1 MCKLLN
7 VQMRGGISSSIT
19 ASQNQKKETPLA
31 PRRIYAFADLR
42 IYKSENPKSENPK
55 SSTPQSAP

>member
-1 MCKLLN
+1 
-7 VQMRGGISSSIT
+7 MRGGISSSIT